1 MYTLSM
7 PYLVTSKYCF
17 YKKEMGDIMKRNR
30 RSTKKSSLVLLSL
43 SISILLAGASQAAWV
58 PLTGDFIPVSSIPT
72 GGLVVGDKIFSDFD
86 VTGIAAGGAFLPGA
100 DSVLVRGG
108 QNDVTGDYGLQFRL
122 AWIVG
127 TEQIINANIDFKV
140 SIAPD
145 YDPWYMEDAVLFLM
159 TAGATGTGAVN
170 ATEIIYDSSFMGN
183 SLAALDVSREFG
195 DGGSDLIN
203 QSQFVLDEEPVT
215 AKEIWVETGIIIS
228 GGTNGTA
235 QLTEVFM
242 LYSQVPEPATIILL
256 GLGSLALLRTR
267 KR

>member
-1 MYTLSM
+1 
-7 PYLVTSKYCF
+7 
-17 YKKEMGDIMKRNR
+17 MKRNR
-30 RSTKKSSLVLLSL
+30 RSTKKTSLVLLSI
-43 SISILLAGASQAAWV
+43 SISILIAGSTQAAWV
-58 PLTGDFIPVSSIPT
+58 PIGDFVPVSDIP
-72 GGLVVGDKIFSDFD
+72 GSGLPVGDKIFSEFD
-86 VTGIAAGGAFLPGA
+86 VTGIAAGGAFVPGA

-108 QNDVTGDYGLQFRL
+108 QNDATGDYGLQFRL

-127 TEQIINANIDFKV
+127 TDQLINANIDFKV

-145 YDPWYMEDAVLFLM
+145 NDPWFMEDAVLFLM

-170 ATEIIYDSSFMGN
+170 ATEEIYNSSFMGN
-183 SLAALDVSREFG
+183 CLAALDVSREYG

-203 QSQFVLDEEPVT
+203 QSQFELFGEPVQM
-215 AKEIWVETGIIIS
+215 KEIWVETGIIIS
-228 GGTNGTA
+228 GGTGGTA

-256 GLGSLALLRTR
+256 GLGSLALLRIR